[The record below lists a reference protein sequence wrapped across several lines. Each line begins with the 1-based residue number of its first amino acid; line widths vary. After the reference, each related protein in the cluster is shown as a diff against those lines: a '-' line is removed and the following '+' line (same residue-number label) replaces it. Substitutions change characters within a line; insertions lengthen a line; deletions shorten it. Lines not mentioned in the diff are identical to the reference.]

1 MAKKLKYFNSAKFK
15 DDDVELK
22 NNWYEYH
29 KQHAI
34 LRCLCNKCN
43 LTRSKK

>member
-1 MAKKLKYFNSAKFK
+1 MAKKLKYFNSAMFK
-15 DDDVELK
+15 DDDVEFEK
-22 NNWYEYH
+22 SWYEYH
-29 KQHAI
+29 TQHSI